1 MDGFYT
7 DNLPSLVASTIT
19 VSHFSGDASTC
30 PRNEKTEHWSVTL
43 GSGGSV
49 HVSMCSELQRRNEVP
64 TFQIR
69 NLMPTVF
76 FKSKTYDKR
85 IF

>member
-19 VSHFSGDASTC
+19 VSPFSVDATIC

-49 HVSMCSELQRRNEVP
+49 HVSMCSGLQRRNEVP
-64 TFQIR
+64 TFQR
-69 NLMPTVF
+69 GNLRPKVF
-76 FKSKTYDKR
+76 FKSKT
-85 IF
+85 